1 MEKAI
6 GVETGDGRGGGDEE
20 GAPEVED
27 DGVEGE
33 GRLEEEG
40 GGEGQQEALS
50 QLDCLAMKLKNYE
63 IFL

>member
-6 GVETGDGRGGGDEE
+6 GVGMVEE
-20 GAPEVED
+20 EEMRAALLVED

-33 GRLEEEG
+33 GHLEEEG

-50 QLDCLAMKLKNYE
+50 QLDCL
-63 IFL
+63 